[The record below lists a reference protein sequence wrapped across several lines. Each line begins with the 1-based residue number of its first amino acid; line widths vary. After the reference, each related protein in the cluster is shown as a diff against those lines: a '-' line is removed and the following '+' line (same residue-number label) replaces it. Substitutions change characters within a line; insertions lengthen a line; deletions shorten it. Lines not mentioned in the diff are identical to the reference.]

1 MSKTTQRDHTERW
14 LVALLVLV
22 AGVFS
27 VLIPQVFWSAANF
40 QSIASQIPVAGILTL
55 AMAITMLT
63 GGINLSIIATANA
76 SALVMAWVCTHLEPT
91 FSSLIVM
98 LLAGV
103 SVALVVGIINGV
115 LISVVRVSPILA
127 TLGIM
132 TLLKGVNVLISKGS
146 AISNF
151 PSYVLALDRSY
162 FLGVPVPLYLFAVV
176 ALLLWLMLAKTPLG
190 RQIYLSGSNEKAT
203 FYSGINTRRT
213 LIWVYVISSLL
224 CAVAAL
230 LMMSKLN
237 SANASYG
244 ESLLLITILATVLG
258 GVNPDGGF
266 GKVFGIVLAL
276 FLLQMLE
283 SGLNIM
289 GVSSYITMA
298 LWGSLLLA
306 FIFVKG
312 AKVPALRFLRQKK
325 PLQ

>member
-98 LLAGV
+98 LLAGGA
-103 SVALVVGIINGV
+103 VALVVGIINGV
-115 LISVVRVSPILA
+115 LISVVRISPILA

-132 TLLKGVNVLISKGS
+132 TLLKGINVLISKGS

-237 SANASYG
+237 SAKASYG

-312 AKVPALRFLRQKK
+312 AKVPALRFLRQNK

>member
-22 AGVFS
+22 GAVFS

-40 QSIASQIPVAGILTL
+40 QSIAAQIPVAGILTL

-91 FSSLIVM
+91 FSSMILM
-98 LLAGV
+98 LAAGAA
-103 SVALVVGIINGV
+103 VALVVGIINGV

-151 PSYVLALDRSY
+151 PSAVLALDRSY
-162 FLGVPVPLYLFAVV
+162 FLGVPIPLYLFAAV

-190 RQIYLSGSNEKAT
+190 RQIYLAGSNEKAT
-203 FYSGINTRRT
+203 YFSGINTRRT

-237 SANASYG
+237 SAKASYG

-266 GKVFGIVLAL
+266 GRIFGIVLAL

-298 LWGSLLLA
+298 LWGALLLA

-312 AKVPALRFLRQKK
+312 TNIPALRFLRHHK
-325 PLQ
+325 PLH

>member
-14 LVALLVLV
+14 LLALLLLV
-22 AGVFS
+22 SIGFS
-27 VLIPQVFWSAANF
+27 LFIPYVFWSTANF
-40 QSIASQIPVAGILTL
+40 QSIASQIPVAGVLTL

-91 FSSLIVM
+91 FSSMILM
-98 LLAGV
+98 LLAGA
-103 SVALVVGIINGV
+103 SIALVVGLINGV

-132 TLLKGVNVLISKGS
+132 TLIKGVNVLISKGS

-151 PSYVLALDRSY
+151 PNYVLALDRSY
-162 FLGVPVPLYLFAVV
+162 FLGIPVPLYLFAAM
-176 ALLLWLMLAKTPLG
+176 ALLIWLILAKTPLG

-203 FYSGINTRRT
+203 FFSGINTRRT

-237 SANASYG
+237 SAKASYG

-266 GKVFGIVLAL
+266 GKIFGIVLAL

-312 AKVPALRFLRQKK
+312 AKIPALRFLRQNK
-325 PLQ
+325 PSS

>member
-40 QSIASQIPVAGILTL
+40 QSIASQIPVVGILTL

-98 LLAGV
+98 LLAGGA
-103 SVALVVGIINGV
+103 VALVVGIINGV

-132 TLLKGVNVLISKGS
+132 TLLKGINVLISKGS

-237 SANASYG
+237 SAKASYG

-266 GKVFGIVLAL
+266 GRVFGIVLAL

-312 AKVPALRFLRQKK
+312 AKVPALRFLRQNK
-325 PLQ
+325 P

>member
-1 MSKTTQRDHTERW
+1 MSKTTQGDHTERW

-22 AGVFS
+22 AVVFS

-40 QSIASQIPVAGILTL
+40 QSIASQIPVAGVLTL

-91 FSSLIVM
+91 FSSMMLM
-98 LLAGV
+98 LLAGA
-103 SVALVVGIINGV
+103 SVALVVGLINGV

-151 PSYVLALDRSY
+151 PNYVLALDRNN
-162 FLGVPVPLYLFAVV
+162 FLGVPVPLYLFIAV
-176 ALLLWLMLAKTPLG
+176 ALIIWLILAKTPLG

-203 FYSGINTRRT
+203 FFSGINTRRT

-224 CAVAAL
+224 CTVAAL

-237 SANASYG
+237 SAKASYG

-266 GKVFGIVLAL
+266 GKIFGIVLAL

-312 AKVPALRFLRQKK
+312 INIPAFRFLRQNK
-325 PLQ
+325 PSS

>member
-40 QSIASQIPVAGILTL
+40 QSIASQIPVVGILTL

-98 LLAGV
+98 LLAGGA
-103 SVALVVGIINGV
+103 VALVVGIINGV

-132 TLLKGVNVLISKGS
+132 TLLKGINVLISKGS

-237 SANASYG
+237 SAKASYG

-266 GKVFGIVLAL
+266 GRVFGIVLAL

-312 AKVPALRFLRQKK
+312 AKVLALRFLGQNK
-325 PLQ
+325 PL

>member
-98 LLAGV
+98 LLAGGA
-103 SVALVVGIINGV
+103 VALVVGIINGV

-132 TLLKGVNVLISKGS
+132 TLLKGINVLISKGS

-237 SANASYG
+237 SAKASYG

-312 AKVPALRFLRQKK
+312 AKVPALRFLRQNK